1 MSDRAWQRPSLVV
14 VGAATLWL
22 GVFAATGHLRL
33 GSEPAAAG
41 ADRAAQAD
49 AGERV
54 PEPTVV
60 HVGRPAPVAPRLHVR
75 GTVLDAAGFLI
86 AGAEVSVPSAETVRT
101 DAAGQFVLSLP
112 APPPQ
117 SHGVGAYDVLLSA
130 NGQRAQWVRGSL
142 LAPDRQVFRMVPSAP
157 WDDRPQAPTAA
168 APQLFGEGFVHG
180 VDGSPVVGAYVTVK
194 DSDVWAQTDEIGRYT
209 LPLPDRS
216 LVIVVHQPEAG
227 GDGHGLAVRSEP
239 FTPQRSQGIVP
250 LPELI
255 AEPASMLRGRVADG
269 SGAPLIGV
277 PVEVRGEGIRR
288 VLESGMS
295 GIFRLAGLLPGRYE
309 VRPFPHRGAFG
320 LPASVALEEG
330 VTECSVSMDNVTE
343 RRIRVLD
350 ERGHPMAKAHVAS
363 AIDGERCTVAVA
375 DQEGYASLRVAPSR
389 TDWEVRTAHDFQ
401 VLPVRQFEAETGAVV
416 VALP

>member
-33 GSEPAAAG
+33 DPEPAEVG
-41 ADRAAQAD
+41 ANRSAQASTEQ
-49 AGERV
+49 A

-60 HVGRPAPVAPRLHVR
+60 HVGRPAPVAPRLQVR

-86 AGAEVSVPSAETVRT
+86 AGAEVGGPQTEPVRT

-112 APPPQ
+112 SPPPQ
-117 SHGVGAYDVLLSA
+117 SRGVGAFDVLLSA
-130 NGQRAQWVRGSL
+130 NGQRPQWVRGSL
-142 LAPDRQVFRMVPSAP
+142 LAPDRQVFRMAPSAP
-157 WDDRPQAPTAA
+157 WDERPQPQHEA
-168 APQLFGEGFVHG
+168 APQLFGEGSVRG
-180 VDGSPVVGAYVTVK
+180 ADGSPLAGAYVTVK
-194 DSDVWAQTDEIGRYT
+194 DSGVWAQTDEIGRYT
-209 LPLPDRS
+209 LPLPDRAC
-216 LVIVVHQPEAG
+216 VIVVHHPEAG

-239 FTPQRSQGIVP
+239 FKPQRSQGIVP

-255 AEPASMLRGRVADG
+255 AEPASMLRGRVADS
-269 SGAPLIGV
+269 SGAPLTGV
-277 PVEVRGEGIRR
+277 PVEVSGEGIRR

-295 GIFRLAGLLPGRYE
+295 GIFRVAGLLPGRYE
-309 VRPFPHRGAFG
+309 VRPFPFRGAFG
-320 LPASVALEEG
+320 RPTTVALEEG
-330 VTECSVSMDNVTE
+330 VTECNVGMDSVTE

-350 ERGHPMAKAHVAS
+350 ERGHPVAKAHVAS
-363 AIDGERCTVAVA
+363 AIDGERCAVAVA

-389 TDWEVRTAHDFQ
+389 TDWEVRSTDTLQA
-401 VLPVRQFEAETGAVV
+401 LPVREFQAEAGAVV